1 MQFINW
7 TNNVKKIL
15 LLVLC
20 LGALWVGYMLFMND
34 IEQTVKA
41 EIKSSI
47 AELDQ
52 EKQKFKSLVGEIESY
67 QALYQTAINDVT
79 AKVKLLDKV
88 EIISQGMPLLMRV
101 ETGAESITKQQLPE
115 LAKPE
120 GCAGKRGLNKHWVE
134 FKTKFM
140 EPPKV
145 LSTLA
150 SVDFAKGVDHRINT
164 KVSNVTNEGFSLDL
178 ITWCDTS
185 ISKVEASWI
194 AVGY

>member
-1 MQFINW
+1 M
-7 TNNVKKIL
+7 KKIL
-15 LLVLC
+15 LLILS
-20 LGALWVGYMLFMND
+20 LIAAWGGYMLVINR
-34 IEQTVKA
+34 IEQIVVT
-41 EIKSSI
+41 EISNSI

-52 EKQKFKSLVGEIESY
+52 EKQKFKSLVGEIETY

-79 AKVKLLDKV
+79 AKVRLLDKV
-88 EIISQGMPLLMRV
+88 DIISQGTQLFMQV
-101 ETGAESITKQQLPE
+101 ETGAESITKEQIPE

-120 GCAGKRGLNKHWVE
+120 GCSGKRGLNKQRID

-140 EPPKV
+140 EPPKI
-145 LSTLA
+145 LSTIS

-164 KVSNVTNEGFSLDL
+164 KVTSVTKEGFSLDL
-178 ITWCDTS
+178 ITWCDTR

>member
-1 MQFINW
+1 MFVLI
-7 TNNVKKIL
+7 
-15 LLVLC
+15 LC
-20 LGALWVGYMLFMND
+20 LLAAWGSYMLVINR
-34 IEQTVKA
+34 IEQIVSR
-41 EIKSSI
+41 EISNSI
-47 AELDQ
+47 TELDQ
-52 EKQKFKSLVGEIESY
+52 EKHKFKSLVGEIENY

-88 EIISQGMPLLMRV
+88 EIISQGMPLLIKV
-101 ETGAESITKQQLPE
+101 ETGDESITKQQLPE

-120 GCAGKRGLNKHWVE
+120 GCSGKRGLSKKRID

-145 LSTLA
+145 LSTIS

-164 KVSNVTNEGFSLDL
+164 KVNNVTKEGFSLDL
-178 ITWCDTS
+178 ITWCDTR

>member
-1 MQFINW
+1 
-7 TNNVKKIL
+7 VKKIFL
-15 LLVLC
+15 LILCVLAAWGGYVLVI
-20 LGALWVGYMLFMND
+20 NH
-34 IEQTVKA
+34 IEQIVIS
-41 EIKSSI
+41 EIKHST

-52 EKQKFKSLVGEIESY
+52 EQQKFTTLVGELESY
-67 QALYQTAINDVT
+67 QARYQTALDVVT
-79 AKVKLLDKV
+79 AKAKLLQKLD
-88 EIISQGMPLLMRV
+88 ILSQGIPLLMQV
-101 ETGAESITKQQLPE
+101 ETGIESITKQQLPE

-120 GCAGKRGLNKHWVE
+120 GCAGKRGLNKHWVV

-164 KVSNVTNEGFSLDL
+164 KVSNVTKEGFSLDL
-178 ITWCDTS
+178 LTWCDTS

>member
-1 MQFINW
+1 
-7 TNNVKKIL
+7 VKKIFVL
-15 LLVLC
+15 ILC
-20 LGALWVGYMLFMND
+20 LVVAWGGYMFVID
-34 IEQTVKA
+34 RIEQIVIR
-41 EIKSSI
+41 EISNSI
-47 AELDQ
+47 TELDQ
-52 EKQKFKSLVGEIESY
+52 EKQKFKSLVGKIENY
-67 QALYQTAINDVT
+67 QALYQTAINDIT

-88 EIISQGMPLLMRV
+88 EIISQGIPLLMQV

-120 GCAGKRGLNKHWVE
+120 GCSGQRGLNKQRID

-145 LSTLA
+145 LSTITF
-150 SVDFAKGVDHRINT
+150 VDFAKGVDHRINT
-164 KVSNVTNEGFSLDL
+164 KVNNVTKEGFSLDL
-178 ITWCDTS
+178 ITWCDTR

>member
-1 MQFINW
+1 M
-7 TNNVKKIL
+7 KKIIVL
-15 LLVLC
+15 ILC
-20 LGALWVGYMLFMND
+20 LATAWGSYMLVINR
-34 IEQTVKA
+34 IEQTVSS
-41 EIKSSI
+41 EISKF
-47 AELDQ
+47 ATELDQ
-52 EKQKFKSLVGEIESY
+52 EKQKFKSLVGEIENY
-67 QALYQTAINDVT
+67 QARYQTAIDEVT
-79 AKVKLLDKV
+79 AKVRLLDKV
-88 EIISQGMPLLMRV
+88 EIVSKGMPLLLQV

-115 LAKPE
+115 LSKPD
-120 GCAGKRGLNKHWVE
+120 GCSGKRGLNNLWVE

-145 LSTLA
+145 LSTIS

-164 KVSNVTNEGFSLDL
+164 KVNNVTKEGFSLDL

>member
-1 MQFINW
+1 M
-7 TNNVKKIL
+7 KKIL
-15 LLVLC
+15 LLILLLILC
-20 LGALWVGYMLFMND
+20 LVAAWGSYMLVINR
-34 IEQTVKA
+34 IEQIVA
-41 EIKSSI
+41 REIGN
-47 AELDQ
+47 ARTELYQ

-67 QALYQTAINDVT
+67 QALYQTAINDIT

-88 EIISQGMPLLMRV
+88 EIISQGMPLLMQV

-115 LAKPE
+115 LAKPD
-120 GCAGKRGLNKHWVE
+120 GCSGKRGLNKQRID

-145 LSTLA
+145 LSTIS

-164 KVSNVTNEGFSLDL
+164 KVTNVTKVGFSLDL
-178 ITWCDTS
+178 ITWCDTR